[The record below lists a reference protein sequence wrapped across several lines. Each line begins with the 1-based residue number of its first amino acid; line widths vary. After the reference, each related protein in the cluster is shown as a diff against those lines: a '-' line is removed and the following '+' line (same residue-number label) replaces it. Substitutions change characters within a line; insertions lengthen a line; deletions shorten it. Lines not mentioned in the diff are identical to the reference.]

1 MSFVKRFKQDKG
13 YRLKTILIFIVIV
26 LIAGNT
32 GNKNV
37 KKTFKTQE
45 ECNVYNNELFNPL
58 CLNKCC
64 WDYIGLNQCNEL
76 GEADVCEANGCWEGV
91 EIIDLDEY
99 GCFSCVPAGL
109 YTRVGSDACCSG
121 LADPMTNPDVSGYNY
136 LCKAGTGTP
145 QVCTD
150 LQSQVGSIIKS
161 IPGLG
166 VLGCKTRFYI
176 IAFGG
181 GLLAFILMMSS
192 L

>member
-1 MSFVKRFKQDKG
+1 MNFAKRFKSDKG
-13 YRLKTILIFIVIV
+13 FRFKVIIGFIVIV
-26 LIAGNT
+26 LIYGNM
-32 GNKNV
+32 GEKDV

-45 ECNVYNNELFNPL
+45 ECTVYNSRTACF
-58 CLNKCC
+58 
-64 WDYIGLNQCNEL
+64 WDYIAGFGCNYL
-76 GEADVCEANGCWEGV
+76 SEASVCEANGCWEGV
-91 EIIDLDEY
+91 EIIDVDEN

-121 LADPMTNPDVSGYNY
+121 LADPMTNPDVSGYDY

-145 QVCTD
+145 QTCTD
-150 LQSQVGSIIKS
+150 IQSQIGSIIKS

-166 VLGCKTRFYI
+166 GLGCKTRFYI

-181 GLLAFILMMSS
+181 GVLAFILMMSA

>member
-1 MSFVKRFKQDKG
+1 MNFTKRFKQDKKF
-13 YRLKTILIFIVIV
+13 RMWAVLIFIVII
-26 LIAGNT
+26 LAYGESGGKT
-32 GNKNV
+32 A
-37 KKTFKTQE
+37 KKAFKTQE
-45 ECNVYNNELFNPL
+45 ECNTYNSRTTCF
-58 CLNKCC
+58 
-64 WDYIGLNQCNEL
+64 WDYISGSCNYL
-76 GEADVCEANGCWEGV
+76 SEASVCEANGCWEGV
-91 EIIDLDEY
+91 EIIDVDEN

-109 YTRVGSDACCSG
+109 YTRAGSDACCSG
-121 LADPMTNPDVSGYNY
+121 LADPMTNPDVSGYDY

-166 VLGCKTRFYI
+166 GLGCKTRFYI

-181 GLLAFILMMSS
+181 SLLAFILMMSA